1 MRLGPWLRTQDMAV
15 QDAEGYFCSTGR
27 SEDLIKSS
35 GFRIG
40 RAEIEGCLLSR
51 AGAAGA
57 EPHRLDLA
65 DHVRTRLA
73 GCKAPREV
81 KRVADFALTSSGRIN
96 RRQLRGDERAKGG
109 HGKKQSPTLVRLA

>member
-15 QDAEGYFCSTGR
+15 QDAEGYFCCKGR
-27 SEDLIKSS
+27 SDDLIKSS
-35 GFRIG
+35 GFRSG
-40 RAEIEGCLLSR
+40 GAEFEGCLLSR
-51 AGAAGA
+51 AGVAGA
-57 EPHRLDLA
+57 ETLQLDLA